1 MNKNNWLEM
10 SHQAVCA
17 GDASLMLVF
26 LMHADTLARHDFS
39 MGVTQRVRVCDWT
52 LSVCVCV

>member
-52 LSVCVCV
+52 LSVCV